1 VKKPLLLLLAV
12 AMLGAAAL
20 IQAQPASTQD
30 NPQAKPIDKPAET
43 AAEKPPQPAKGFI
56 YHSSTSISFLL
67 ARGNNKTLSFSFDTD
82 QNFGIKKDSFN
93 LKGTVI
99 YARDNG
105 FMTNEIYYTHLKY
118 NHQLGDGAYLLS
130 LARFERNVLAGYPSR
145 YSFSAGGGWTWIKSS
160 KFALF
165 SDLAVGW
172 SSENSSAK
180 VNLGDVTGPP
190 VEKSLNSSF
199 LSTIFTSR
207 LTFSLTATSQV
218 IHQEVVFV
226 NMADMSDYRVN
237 SMSSLSASFSR
248 YFGLKMTVQVNYERK
263 PVLGYKN
270 TDVFLI
276 SSLVIGL

>member
-1 VKKPLLLLLAV
+1 MKKILPLLVVA
-12 AMLGAAAL
+12 AMLMSGLA
-20 IQAQPASTQD
+20 QAQTTPTQD
-30 NPQAKPIDKPAET
+30 KPQDKPPDKPAET
-43 AAEKPPQPAKGFI
+43 AADKPPQPAKLLI

-82 QNFGIKKDSFN
+82 QNIGIKKDSLN
-93 LKGTVI
+93 LKGTLI

-118 NHQLGDGAYLLS
+118 NHQLGEGAYLLS

-145 YSFSAGGGWTWIKSS
+145 FSFSAGGGWTWIKTS

-172 SSENSSAK
+172 SSENSAAK

-207 LTFSLTATSQV
+207 VTFSLTPTSQV

-226 NMADMSDYRVN
+226 NMHDVSDYRVN

-276 SSLVIGL
+276 SSLVIGI

>member
-1 VKKPLLLLLAV
+1 MKKLLTLLVVAVLLMSGLA
-12 AMLGAAAL
+12 
-20 IQAQPASTQD
+20 QAQTTPTPDKPQD
-30 NPQAKPIDKPAET
+30 KPPDKPAET
-43 AAEKPPQPAKGFI
+43 AAAKPPLPANLVI

-67 ARGNNKTLSFSFDTD
+67 ARGNNKALNLSFDTD
-82 QNFGIKKDSFN
+82 QNFGIKKDSLN
-93 LKGTVI
+93 LKGTII

-145 YSFSAGGGWTWIKSS
+145 FSFSAGGGWTWIKTS
-160 KFALF
+160 KFGFF

-172 SSENSSAK
+172 SSENSAAK
-180 VNLGDVTGPP
+180 VNLGDVTTPP
-190 VEKSLNSSF
+190 VEKSLNASF

-207 LTFSLTATSQV
+207 FTFSLTPTSQV

-226 NMADMSDYRVN
+226 NMADVSDYRVN

-263 PVLGYKN
+263 PVLGYKT

-276 SSLVIGL
+276 SSLVIGI

>member
-1 VKKPLLLLLAV
+1 MKKLLPLLVV
-12 AMLGAAAL
+12 AMFLASGSV
-20 IQAQPASTQD
+20 QAQTAPTPDKPQDKPA
-30 NPQAKPIDKPAET
+30 DKPAEI

-67 ARGNNKTLSFSFDTD
+67 ARGNNKNLSFSFDTD
-82 QNFGIKKDSFN
+82 QNFWIKKDSFN
-93 LKGTVI
+93 LKGTLI

-145 YSFSAGGGWTWIKSS
+145 YSFSAGGGWTWVKTS

-180 VNLGDVTGPP
+180 VNLGDVAGPP
-190 VEKSLNSSF
+190 IEKSLNSSF

-207 LTFSLTATSQV
+207 FTFSLTPTSQV
-218 IHQEVVFV
+218 IHQEVVFL
-226 NMADMSDYRVN
+226 NMANMSDYRVN
-237 SMSSLSASFSR
+237 SMSSLSASFTR
-248 YFGLKMTVQVNYERK
+248 YFGLKMTVQVNYERN

-276 SSLVIGL
+276 SSLVIGI